1 MNWFLVGIGGSLG
14 ALSRYG
20 IDRIMISITGQAGI
34 YGTLISNATGSF
46 LLGLIVGIGL
56 DKFNWPTSYILFIT
70 VGFCGSFTTFST
82 LTMTSIKLM
91 EEGDYLKGTFNLIIN
106 IIVGIIVTL
115 LGLWSGRN
123 IF

>member
-46 LLGLIVGIGL
+46 LLGLIL
-56 DKFNWPTSYILFIT
+56 
-70 VGFCGSFTTFST
+70 
-82 LTMTSIKLM
+82 
-91 EEGDYLKGTFNLIIN
+91 E
-106 IIVGIIVTL
+106 
-115 LGLWSGRN
+115 
-123 IF
+123 

>member
-1 MNWFLVGIGGSLG
+1 
-14 ALSRYG
+14 
-20 IDRIMISITGQAGI
+20 MISITGQAGI

-46 LLGLIVGIGL
+46 LLGLVVGIGL

-91 EEGDYLKGTFNLIIN
+91 EEGDYLRGTFNLLIN
-106 IIVGIIVTL
+106 VIAGIIVTL
-115 LGLWSGRN
+115 LGLWAGRN

>member
-46 LLGLIVGIGL
+46 LLGLVVGIGL